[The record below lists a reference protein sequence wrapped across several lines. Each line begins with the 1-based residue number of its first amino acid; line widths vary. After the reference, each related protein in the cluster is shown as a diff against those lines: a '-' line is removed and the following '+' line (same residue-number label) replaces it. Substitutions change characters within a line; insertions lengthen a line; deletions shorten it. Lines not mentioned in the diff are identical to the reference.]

1 MFDLYPLS
9 YNGNMIVITT
19 LFRILFP
26 LVTILLVAGL
36 FFAFRTKSQ
45 KSIKIT
51 KIILAS
57 FLLFLYLFKAVFWI
71 VRIITISENNTFSAQ
86 YITKAFGLDIPS
98 FLVILSSVV
107 LFISAFSKKP
117 SKFME
122 FLKFTLLGVGLP
134 SAIISLFT
142 IDIID
147 IYDSYY
153 HVLNII
159 AMLFNLLLI
168 FIPLYLIK
176 IKELKPSLD
185 KYWYAISGYICLTS
199 ICMTLSLIIRE
210 GNLSEMTYSKI
221 LRKIGIQISFPWHL
235 LIIIPCFLIISF
247 ILFYA
252 ITFVYK
258 KIIEKDNDV
267 KNEKEEKLEQTPKR
281 NEFFDLYAFA
291 TKSIC
296 CMQGFLVLI
305 ILSAIVR
312 NPFGSIW
319 GILCLIPLI
328 MTIFCLLAV
337 FEMEK
342 QANLNDEDIFNKGNK
357 EAKKI
362 IAFALIGDI
371 FFGLSFAKQMKN
383 ERESIIERKEREEK
397 RRLREQKKKQEQEEQ
412 NSEQNNNTKA
422 D

>member
-9 YNGNMIVITT
+9 YDGRMIVITT
-19 LFRILFP
+19 LFRVLFP
-26 LVTILLVAGL
+26 IITLLVVAGL

-45 KSIKIT
+45 KNIKIT
-51 KIILAS
+51 KITLAS
-57 FLLFLYLFKAVFWI
+57 ILLFLYIFKAIFWI
-71 VRIITISENNTFSAQ
+71 LRIITISETKTFSAQ

-98 FLVILSSVV
+98 FLILLSSIV
-107 LFISAFSKKP
+107 LYISAFSNKP

-122 FLKFTLLGVGLP
+122 FLKFTMLGVGLP
-134 SAIISLFT
+134 SAMISLFT
-142 IDIID
+142 LDIID
-147 IYDSYY
+147 IYDNYF

-176 IKELKPSLD
+176 IKEIVPSLD

-199 ICMTLSLIIRE
+199 ICMSLSLIIRE

-221 LRKIGIQISFPWHL
+221 LRKLGIQISFPWHL
-235 LIIIPCFLIISF
+235 LIIIPCFLLISF
-247 ILFYA
+247 AIFYA

-258 KIIEKDNDV
+258 RTMKKNNDDSQ
-267 KNEKEEKLEQTPKR
+267 EENKLEAQKR

-296 CMQGFLVLI
+296 CMQGFLILI
-305 ILSAIVR
+305 ILSAIIR
-312 NPFGSIW
+312 NPLGSIW
-319 GILCLIPLI
+319 GIFCLIPLV

-342 QANLNDEDIFNKGNK
+342 QADLNDEHIFDKGNK
-357 EAKKI
+357 QAKKI
-362 IAFALIGDI
+362 IAFTMIGDI
-371 FFGLSFAKQMKN
+371 FFGLSFLKQIKN
-383 ERESIIERKEREEK
+383 ERESIIERKQREEK
-397 RRLREQKKKQEQEEQ
+397 RRLKEQKKKEEQ
-412 NSEQNNNTKA
+412 NIKSNQ
-422 D
+422 

>member
-9 YNGNMIVITT
+9 YDGRMIVITT
-19 LFRILFP
+19 LFRVLFP
-26 LVTILLVAGL
+26 IITLLVVAGL

-51 KIILAS
+51 KITLAS
-57 FLLFLYLFKAVFWI
+57 ILLFLYIFKAIFWI
-71 VRIITISENNTFSAQ
+71 LRIITISETKTFSAQ

-98 FLVILSSVV
+98 FLILLSSIV
-107 LFISAFSKKP
+107 LYISAFSNKP
-117 SKFME
+117 NKFME
-122 FLKFTLLGVGLP
+122 FLKFTMLGVGLP
-134 SAIISLFT
+134 SAMISLFT
-142 IDIID
+142 LDIID
-147 IYDSYY
+147 IYDNYF

-176 IKELKPSLD
+176 IKEIVPSLD

-199 ICMTLSLIIRE
+199 ICMSLSLIIRE

-235 LIIIPCFLIISF
+235 LIIIPCFLLISF
-247 ILFYA
+247 AIFYA

-258 KIIEKDNDV
+258 RIMKKNNDDSQ
-267 KNEKEEKLEQTPKR
+267 EENKLEAQKR

-296 CMQGFLVLI
+296 CMQGFLILI
-305 ILSAIVR
+305 ILSAIIR
-312 NPFGSIW
+312 NPLGSIW
-319 GILCLIPLI
+319 GIFCLIPLV

-342 QANLNDEDIFNKGNK
+342 QADLNDEHIFDKGNK
-357 EAKKI
+357 QAKKI
-362 IAFALIGDI
+362 IAFTMIGDI
-371 FFGLSFAKQMKN
+371 FFGLSFLKQIKN
-383 ERESIIERKEREEK
+383 ERESIIERKQREEK
-397 RRLREQKKKQEQEEQ
+397 RRLKEQKKKEEQ
-412 NSEQNNNTKA
+412 NIKSNQ
-422 D
+422 

>member
-9 YNGNMIVITT
+9 YDGRMIVITT
-19 LFRILFP
+19 LFRVLFP
-26 LVTILLVAGL
+26 IITLLVVAGL

-51 KIILAS
+51 KITLAS
-57 FLLFLYLFKAVFWI
+57 ILLFLYIFKAIFWI
-71 VRIITISENNTFSAQ
+71 LRIITISETKTFSAQ

-98 FLVILSSVV
+98 FLILLSSIV
-107 LFISAFSKKP
+107 LYISAFSNKP

-122 FLKFTLLGVGLP
+122 FLKFTMLGVGLP
-134 SAIISLFT
+134 SAMISLFT
-142 IDIID
+142 LDIID
-147 IYDSYY
+147 IYDNYF
-153 HVLNII
+153 HVLNVI

-176 IKELKPSLD
+176 IKEIVPSLD

-199 ICMTLSLIIRE
+199 ICMSLSLIIRE

-235 LIIIPCFLIISF
+235 LIIIPCFLLISF
-247 ILFYA
+247 AIFYA

-258 KIIEKDNDV
+258 RIMKKNNDDSQ
-267 KNEKEEKLEQTPKR
+267 EENKLEAQKR

-296 CMQGFLVLI
+296 CMQGFLILI
-305 ILSAIVR
+305 ILSAIIR
-312 NPFGSIW
+312 NPLGSIW
-319 GILCLIPLI
+319 GIFCLIPLV

-342 QANLNDEDIFNKGNK
+342 QADLNDEHIFDKGNK
-357 EAKKI
+357 QAKKI
-362 IAFALIGDI
+362 IAFTMIGDI
-371 FFGLSFAKQMKN
+371 FFGLSFLKQIKN
-383 ERESIIERKEREEK
+383 ERESIIERKQREEK
-397 RRLREQKKKQEQEEQ
+397 RRLKEQKKKEEQ
-412 NSEQNNNTKA
+412 NIKSNQ
-422 D
+422 